1 MAVAASMVTAIWH
14 MLRDGTEWCELGGAY
29 FDRADAKKSAAR
41 LIRRLQQIGYAV
53 QVTPVQC
60 A

>member
-1 MAVAASMVTAIWH
+1 MVTAIWH